1 MKNILTVVALLFISI
16 SSFSQIKEGHVK
28 FKIDIESNNPEMQMQ
43 VAMLQNS
50 KLDLFFN
57 NKTTR
62 SEFAMGT
69 IMTMITVANAETDQ
83 LLMLMS
89 GMVGKQAI
97 KTTITEI
104 NKKKPEDAINVKLVD
119 ETKTIL
125 GFKCNK
131 ALITDAEGNESVFWY
146 TSEIEVD
153 KKGQSMFS
161 EKIPGFALEY
171 EMSQQGLKMT
181 MTAVEVDK
189 KLDKKQKELFDL
201 VIPTDY
207 KEITLEDL
215 NSIGK

>member
-1 MKNILTVVALLFISI
+1 MKKILTLVSILFIAV
-16 SSFSQIKEGHVK
+16 SSFSQLKEGHVK

-69 IMTMITVANAETDQ
+69 IMTMITVANAESDQ

-89 GMVGKQAI
+89 GMVGKQGI

-104 NKKKPEDAINVKLVD
+104 NKKKPEDAINVKLID
-119 ETKTIL
+119 ENKTIL

-131 ALITDAEGNESVFWY
+131 ALVTDAEGYESVFWY

-171 EMSQQGLKMT
+171 EMSQQGMTMT

-215 NSIGK
+215 NSMVK